1 MADSRKGI
9 KGGASDQNCKIGDKD
24 GGNIPLSSC
33 LNGDVIDL
41 SQYDDSG
48 YALRY
53 FFGILNEKGYNG
65 WYHCGGAQCNFFLE
79 YNTGNGDQLIQ
90 ALSLKYEALIHIY
103 WIVFNIFAYSN
114 FGVRFSATLR
124 ITLLAFHSNNFMKD
138 RVHFFSADDL
148 SLYHYADRAQI
159 LVLGASEDMAH
170 NSINDVLEL
179 YHAMKIV
186 QSLQWR
192 ETVSADFIAK
202 LNGKYSLIPKIVVK
216 CIRSMDLEEFTSAMN
231 ALEPGYF
238 QSLCT
243 VLACYMPDYLGKESL
258 ERLLNAKHSHISELL
273 KQERLVKKHS
283 RYIADF
289 LRSHH
294 DTAELLLSEYAKEQ
308 KSGNHTQ
315 LYFPGH
321 LTNADRNVIISEY
334 LDREE
339 PNLNY
344 VTLARYAK
352 DCAGLTLDRKI
363 KYKASKKAKELTNK
377 YLHEATAFS
386 VNTEVVATD
395 DTDIQ
400 TTETTVKD
408 GDWKTIINSSFLLGS
423 TDTELIHCFT
433 GTFGYYDRQ
442 GFIQMT
448 NKKHLLSLFERI
460 SLSPKQF
467 YPEGIVFQHTNH
479 MAVAQMATV
488 NDLLRKNG
496 RSIEHA
502 IKSFYESYLHETYDY
517 PSPCLNVLIKDA
529 DYMTK
534 LKTILPEMEAV
545 VKQYNEYVCSG
556 EIDME
561 YLAMAPP
568 VKLTQCRSLLPK
580 KNIVLAEEGSELRQV
595 MSLFFSDQTTLAYV
609 KPYTEHHYTC
619 LFDLLRSGNKVLYQ
633 NYTEYQSK
641 QIDFLISKTY
651 LNKADSGL
659 LTFSNVYEI
668 RTLYHL
674 FHSEVCSYW
683 FSSIG
688 ERQVLDNYLNKGWCN
703 ADSNLFAPPEQDWLS
718 YYLNDERFVNAKA
731 YRNCILHG
739 TANLDETDARYIYNA
754 ILMIFVTILLKI
766 EQDLAITTVIKG

>member
-1 MADSRKGI
+1 
-9 KGGASDQNCKIGDKD
+9 
-24 GGNIPLSSC
+24 
-33 LNGDVIDL
+33 
-41 SQYDDSG
+41 
-48 YALRY
+48 
-53 FFGILNEKGYNG
+53 
-65 WYHCGGAQCNFFLE
+65 
-79 YNTGNGDQLIQ
+79 
-90 ALSLKYEALIHIY
+90 
-103 WIVFNIFAYSN
+103 
-114 FGVRFSATLR
+114 
-124 ITLLAFHSNNFMKD
+124 MKD
-138 RVHFFSADDL
+138 RVHFFSVDDL
-148 SLYHYADRAQI
+148 SLYNYADRAQA
-159 LVLGASEDMAH
+159 LVLSASEDMEH
-170 NSINDVLEL
+170 GSINDVLEL

-192 ETVSADFIAK
+192 ETVSADYIAK
-202 LNGKYSLIPKIVVK
+202 LNGKCSLIPKIVVK
-216 CIRSMDLEEFTSAMN
+216 YIRSMDLEGFTSAMN

-238 QSLCT
+238 RSLCT
-243 VLACYMPDYLGKESL
+243 VLGCYMPDYLGKDAL
-258 ERLLNAKHSHISELL
+258 ERLLNAKYFHISELL
-273 KQERLVKKHS
+273 EQERLVKKHS

-289 LRSHH
+289 LRGYH
-294 DTAELLLSEYAKEQ
+294 DTAELLLSEYAEEQ

-321 LTNADRNVIISEY
+321 LTNADRNAIIAEY

-344 VTLARYAK
+344 VTLAMYAK
-352 DCAGLTLDRKI
+352 DCAGLALDRKI
-363 KYKASKKAKELTNK
+363 KYKASKKAKELTHK

-386 VNTEVVATD
+386 VKTEVMATD
-395 DTDIQ
+395 DTDVQ
-400 TTETTVKD
+400 TAETSVED
-408 GDWKTIINSSFLLGS
+408 GDWKTVINSSFLLGS
-423 TDTELIHCFT
+423 TDTELIHCFA
-433 GTFGYYDRQ
+433 GTFGYYDGQ

-448 NKKHLLSLFERI
+448 NKKYLLSLFEGI
-460 SLSPKQF
+460 SPSPKQS
-467 YPEGIVFQHTNH
+467 YPEGLVFQQTNQ

-488 NDLLRKNG
+488 NKVLRKNG

-502 IKSFYESYLHETYDY
+502 IKSFYESYLHETYNY
-517 PSPCLNVLIKDA
+517 PSPCLNVLLEDA

-580 KNIVLAEEGSELRQV
+580 KNIVLAEEASELRRV
-595 MSLFFSDQTTLAYV
+595 MTCFFSDQTTLAHV
-609 KPYTEHHYTC
+609 KPYEEHNYTC

-633 NYTEYQSK
+633 NYKAYQSE
-641 QIDFLISKTY
+641 QIDFLINKAY

-668 RTLYHL
+668 RVMYHL
-674 FHSEVCSYW
+674 YHSEVCSYW
-683 FSSIG
+683 FSSTG
-688 ERQVLDNYLNKGWCN
+688 ERQVLDNYLNKGWCK

-731 YRNCILHG
+731 YRNRILHG
-739 TANLDETDARYIYNA
+739 TANMDEADARYIYNA

-766 EQDLAITTVIKG
+766 EQDLAIAAAIKG